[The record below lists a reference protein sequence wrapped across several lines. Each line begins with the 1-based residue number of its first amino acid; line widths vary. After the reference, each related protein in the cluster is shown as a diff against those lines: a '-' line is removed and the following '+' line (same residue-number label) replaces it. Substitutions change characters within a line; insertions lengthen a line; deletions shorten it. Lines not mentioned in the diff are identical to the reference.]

1 MDLAYTTTRPPCT
14 IRPNARVLAIYA
26 TVPNPY
32 TDQPQRVRVL
42 EVRTVNILSQGG
54 EPPYQVVE
62 VCDPSP
68 QCLPFSVR
76 RELVT
81 NLSFFTVEEL
91 K

>member
-1 MDLAYTTTRPPCT
+1 MDLAYTTTRPPHT
-14 IRPNARVLAIYA
+14 VRTNARVLAIYA

-32 TDQPQRVRVL
+32 TSQPQRVRVL
-42 EVRTVNILSQGG
+42 EVRTVYDVDPSQ
-54 EPPYQVVE
+54 PFTVVD

-68 QCLPFSVR
+68 HCLPFSVR

-81 NLSFFTVEEL
+81 SISAFTVEEL